1 MSRLSSPSART
12 LPDAVTQLAQQLSE
26 STSQQLFQ
34 QIRFQ
39 DLQTPLGDNPVT
51 TAYVTNA
58 VPPAGTNDSMSDR
71 EGYAALPP
79 ILILH
84 GFDSSLLE
92 FRRLYPLLATP
103 QDGQPQREVW
113 LIDMVGFGFSDRSP
127 YLPFSPEAIK
137 AHLLAFCQANIQRP
151 VTLVG
156 ASMGGAAAIDFATS
170 HPEMVEQLVLL
181 DSAGYQNGPIIGKYL
196 FPPVDQWAVE
206 ILRKPG
212 VRRRI
217 SCNAYADPDRL
228 VTPDAECC
236 AALHLLMPHWD
247 DALKAFTKSGGYPK
261 LRDRLPQVAAP
272 TLVLWGKQDRILG
285 TKDAIR
291 LTAAMPNAKLQW
303 IDRSGHVPHL
313 EQPQEVA
320 EAILAF
326 ATP

>member
-34 QIRFQ
+34 QICIQ
-39 DLQTPLGDNPVT
+39 DLQTPLGESPVA

-58 VPPAGTNDSMSDR
+58 VTSESLGDR
-71 EGYAALPP
+71 QDHAALPP

-92 FRRLYPLLATP
+92 FRRLYPLLAA
-103 QDGQPQREVW
+103 QREVW
-113 LIDMVGFGFSDRSP
+113 LIDMLGFGFSDRSP
-127 YLPFSPEAIK
+127 QLPFSPKAIK
-137 AHLLAFCQANIQRP
+137 AHLLAFCQANLQRP

-196 FPPVDQWAVE
+196 FPPIDQWAVE

-272 TLVLWGKQDRILG
+272 TLVLWGKQDRILK
-285 TKDAIR
+285 TKDAAPLAQSIPHSQ
-291 LTAAMPNAKLQW
+291 LIW
-303 IDRSGHVPHL
+303 IDNSGHVPHL
-313 EQPQEVA
+313 EQPQVVA
-320 EAILAF
+320 EAILSF
-326 ATP
+326 KP

>member
-1 MSRLSSPSART
+1 M
-12 LPDAVTQLAQQLSE
+12 AQQLSE
-26 STSQQLFQ
+26 QTSQQLFG
-34 QIRFQ
+34 QIRCCAV
-39 DLQTPLGDNPVT
+39 QTSLGEAPLS

-58 VPPAGTNDSMSDR
+58 AETDAERCPAPS
-71 EGYAALPP
+71 APP

-92 FRRLYPLLATP
+92 FRRLYPLLAR
-103 QDGQPQREVW
+103 QREVW
-113 LIDMVGFGFSDRSP
+113 LIDLLGFGFSDRSP
-127 YLPFSPEAIK
+127 GLPFSPIAIK
-137 AHLLAFCQANIQRP
+137 AHLLAFCQQLIQRP
-151 VTLVG
+151 VILVG

-170 HPEMVEQLVLL
+170 HPEQVEKLILL

-247 DALKAFTKSGGYPK
+247 AALKAFTKSGGYPK
-261 LRDRLPQVAAP
+261 LRDRLPKVAMP

-285 TKDAIR
+285 TKDAAR
-291 LTAAMPNAKLQW
+291 LTAAIPNASLQW
-303 IDRSGHVPHL
+303 IDDSGHVPHL
-313 EQPQEVA
+313 EQPEAVA
-320 EAILAF
+320 ERILSF
-326 ATP
+326 V